1 MSTAFDDSLIDNWEP
16 LDGTFGLPDQDDEH
30 VVAAALVGGAQV
42 IVTSNHKDFPAQSIP
57 APLRV
62 ISPAQFAADTVSVSP
77 AAARHAVTTMLSR
90 FMTPPLTFEQFV
102 DRLVTRYNMTEA
114 AELIR
119 GTI

>member
-1 MSTAFDDSLIDNWEP
+1 MAFDDASVENWEA
-16 LDGTFGLPDQDDEH
+16 LDGTFGLPDPDDEH

-42 IVTSNHKDFPAQSIP
+42 IVTSNLKDFPAQRIP

-77 AAARHAVTTMLSR
+77 AVARYAVTTMLSR
-90 FMTPPLTFEQFV
+90 FMIPPLTVEQFV
-102 DRLVTRYNMTEA
+102 EQLVMRYNMTEA